1 MPLSD
6 MQLRLIDRWQRGFP
20 LEPAP
25 FERLARELG
34 LSELMVLGLL
44 KQLIRDGA
52 LSRVG
57 AVVAP
62 NTAGASTLAAMAVPP
77 ARLEEVAEYVSAEP
91 AINHNYAREH
101 HFNLWFVVT
110 GGDRAGVCATLMRI
124 ERGSGLP
131 IIDLPLH
138 TAYHIDL
145 GFPLSGSRQPATA
158 RRTGNGFSGATPAVT
173 AADRKLLQAIEDGIP
188 ISPRPFAVLG
198 RRNGAGEKAVIARL
212 KKLVNNGVI
221 RRFGLIVR
229 HHELGYNAN
238 AMVVWDIADSDV
250 DRVGAMFAKVPFV
263 TLCYRRER
271 RPPDWPYNLFC
282 MIHGR
287 DRKTVLTQLEE
298 LKQLVETQAPP
309 MDVLFSTRRFKQHGA
324 RLSAA

>member
-1 MPLSD
+1 MALND

-25 FERLARELG
+25 FECLARELE

-91 AINHNYAREH
+91 SINHNYAREH

-110 GGDRAGVCATLMRI
+110 GADRAGVRAALMRI
-124 ERGSGLP
+124 ERGTGLP
-131 IIDLPLH
+131 VIDLPLH

-145 GFPLSGSRQPATA
+145 GFPLSGSPQRATT
-158 RRTGNGFSGATPAVT
+158 RRTGNGISGATPTVT
-173 AADRKLLQAIEDGIP
+173 DADRKLLQEIEDGIP

-198 RRNGAGEKAVIARL
+198 RRTGASEKAVITRL
-212 KKLVNNGVI
+212 KKLVGNNVI

-250 DRVGAMFAKVPFV
+250 DRVGAMFAKIPFV
-263 TLCYRRER
+263 TLCYRRDR
-271 RPPDWPYNLFC
+271 R
-282 MIHGR
+282 
-287 DRKTVLTQLEE
+287 
-298 LKQLVETQAPP
+298 
-309 MDVLFSTRRFKQHGA
+309 
-324 RLSAA
+324 